1 MERAQAIMVLA
12 QHLSRLAAGEEVD
25 VVVGSL
31 RDALSAAAPSAT
43 VRPLFPDLERP
54 ARDVPMEL
62 FRYWQRRCGHTQA
75 RPTAER
81 LRAVRA
87 RMAEG
92 YSETDVRRAIDGC
105 ASSAWHRGENEQGRR
120 FDDLTLICRSGS
132 RLEQFAGMASDDEI
146 AMLAVD
152 AASDEATDSRDVKA
166 LKQQAAAAMKAGK
179 AEEYEMIN
187 ARLRAALKGSR

>member
-1 MERAQAIMVLA
+1 MDRLQAIALLT
-12 QHLSRLAAGEEVD
+12 QHAMRLAHGESVD
-25 VVVGSL
+25 DVLGSL
-31 RDALSAAAPSAT
+31 RDGLGKQQGAV
-43 VRPLFPDLERP
+43 VRPLFEAQELAP
-54 ARDVPMEL
+54 ARDVPLEV
-62 FRYWQRRCGHTQA
+62 FRHWQRRCGHA
-75 RPTAER
+75 MAKPTAER

-87 RMAEG
+87 RLAEG
-92 YSETDVRRAIDGC
+92 YSERDIKRAIDGC
-105 ASSAWHRGENEQGRR
+105 ATSAWHRGENEQGRR

>member
-132 RLEQFAGMASDDEI
+132 RLEGFAGMATDD
-146 AMLAVD
+146 ASALLPSAD
-152 AASDEATDSRDVKA
+152 DAPAASEDAEVRA
-166 LKQQAAAAMKAGK
+166 LKAKAAAAMRAGK
-179 AEEYEMIN
+179 VDEYEAAN
-187 ARLRAALKGSR
+187 ARLRAAIRGER